1 MPPGNPPSNQ
11 YDFIMSGNRQ
21 KAKKPTLPSDGSQ
34 GQRLAVAVGIIVIL
48 LIFFVVLMN
57 VVGRGG
63 EDKTAYITI
72 IQKQTELARVA
83 AMGAS
88 EPSAN
93 QQLKNTASNVQTT
106 LLSNKQTL
114 NVRLQTKGIKLK
126 QKDLAGV
133 ANKATDKRLADAKAA
148 ANFDSALITVLNEQL
163 TDYRSS
169 LEQAFD
175 HTKSKTLKETLDQIY
190 GTTDLLQKQLGATKP

>member
-11 YDFIMSGNRQ
+11 YDFIMSNNRQ
-21 KAKKPTLPSDGSQ
+21 KAKKPVLPADGSQ
-34 GQRLAVAVGIIVIL
+34 GQRLAVAAGIIVIL
-48 LIFFVVLMN
+48 LIFFVLLMN
-57 VVGRGG
+57 IVGRGG
-63 EDKTAYITI
+63 EDKASYITI
-72 IQKQTELARVA
+72 IQRQTELARVA
-83 AMGAS
+83 GVGAM

-93 QQLKNTASNVQTT
+93 QQLKNTASNVQAT

-126 QKDLAGV
+126 QKELAGV

-148 ANFDSALITVLNEQL
+148 ANFDSTLITTLNEQL

-175 HTKSKTLKETLDQIY
+175 HTKSKTLKDALGQMY
-190 GTTDLLQKQLGATKP
+190 RTTDLLQKQLSATEP